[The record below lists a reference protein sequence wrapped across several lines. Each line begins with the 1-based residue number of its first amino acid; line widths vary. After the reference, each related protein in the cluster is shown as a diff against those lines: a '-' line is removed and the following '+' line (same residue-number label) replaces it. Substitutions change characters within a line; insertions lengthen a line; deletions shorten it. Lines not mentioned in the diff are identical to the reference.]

1 MEPAVTYKNFGLPPG
16 WYKALEWVF
25 PTWARTHALDPG
37 EAVNVLKSAIVTA
50 DRIVTVS
57 QVILCYK
64 SRYIDLIRI
73 SKDSVGYQIIN
84 FLRLP
89 DIFMVFSI

>member
-1 MEPAVTYKNFGLPPG
+1 MNNCNYLNEVAMMHHLFCLQGVEPAITYKNLGLPPG

-57 QVILCYK
+57 QVIYGTN
-64 SRYIDLIRI
+64 YTIF
-73 SKDSVGYQIIN
+73 QIY
-84 FLRLP
+84 LVL
-89 DIFMVFSI
+89 